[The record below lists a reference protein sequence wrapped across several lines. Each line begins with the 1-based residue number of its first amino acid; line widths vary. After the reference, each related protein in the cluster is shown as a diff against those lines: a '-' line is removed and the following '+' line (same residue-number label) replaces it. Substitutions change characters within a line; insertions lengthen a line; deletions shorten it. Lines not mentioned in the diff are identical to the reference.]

1 MMLATNVNAQSA
13 PVPPITFSP
22 VDAVS
27 LVISGIRF
35 FHSESTPKEIVVIAS
50 GTGKTENE
58 AVNNALINAVQKGIG
73 VLIVSDQTVK
83 NGEVVKN
90 LAAMYSSGVVNS
102 YDVKECKNN
111 TCTVVAKVSPWQFIR
126 RLEGH
131 EQTIKVNGK
140 NLHAQALT
148 AQHALVQRYILTDY
162 YLSHIR
168 QSGLDVFVREVKI
181 VPSMS
186 SDILIVIDYEV
197 KWNKTFKNSIITYL
211 QKLENDT
218 NGLREKN
225 EQVMVQWG
233 PSDDRVFIN
242 TYDSKFRTLIVNYAQ
257 QPIYV
262 GIGELNYC
270 EKIDI
275 SKEVHDVFKIDWY
288 GLRKQKTFSV
298 NPLKLQNIDKIS
310 MSIGCAS

>member
-1 MMLATNVNAQSA
+1 MKFFLAGVAMVLATNGVAQTTP
-13 PVPPITFSP
+13 PVTFSP
-22 VDAVS
+22 VDAIS
-27 LVISGIRF
+27 LIISGVKF

-83 NGEVVKN
+83 NGEVTRN

-111 TCTVVAKVSPWQFIR
+111 TCTVVANISPWQFIR
-126 RLEGH
+126 RLEGN

-168 QSGLDVFVREVKI
+168 LS
-181 VPSMS
+181 
-186 SDILIVIDYEV
+186 LIHI
-197 KWNKTFKNSIITYL
+197 
-211 QKLENDT
+211 
-218 NGLREKN
+218 
-225 EQVMVQWG
+225 
-233 PSDDRVFIN
+233 
-242 TYDSKFRTLIVNYAQ
+242 
-257 QPIYV
+257 
-262 GIGELNYC
+262 
-270 EKIDI
+270 
-275 SKEVHDVFKIDWY
+275 
-288 GLRKQKTFSV
+288 
-298 NPLKLQNIDKIS
+298 
-310 MSIGCAS
+310 